1 MNSFATTSFPVPT
14 TLLATAVAAL
24 ILLLIKRRL
33 LFHSTKKLNY
43 PPIAGT
49 IFHLLFNLHRLVE
62 YKTALSRKYKTFRIL
77 TPFGN
82 YVYTADPANVEYI
95 LKLNFFNYGKGDFNY
110 DMARDFL
117 GDGIF
122 AVDGDK
128 WRQQRK
134 IAIFEFSTKVLRDY
148 SSRAF
153 KNSASELTGIVSKL
167 ASCNQMMNI
176 QDLFMKSTLDSIFK
190 VGFGVNFGVLS
201 RLEEGEAISKCF

>member
-14 TLLATAVAAL
+14 TFLATAVAALL
-24 ILLLIKRRL
+24 ILLLIKRRF

-62 YKTALSRKYKTFRIL
+62 YQTALSRKYKTFRIL

-82 YVYTADPANVEYI
+82 YVYKADPANVEYI
-95 LKLNFFNYGKGDFNY
+95 LKLNFLNYGKLQGDFNY
-110 DMARDFL
+110 DMVRDFL

-128 WRQQRK
+128 RRQQRK

-167 ASCNQMMNI
+167 ASCNQMMKYTSN
-176 QDLFMKSTLDSIFK
+176 L
-190 VGFGVNFGVLS
+190 
-201 RLEEGEAISKCF
+201 